1 MLLEAE
7 SIFPLFYENTT
18 EAYLLVGC
26 GVINNS
32 TGKYRRQ
39 LSLPTLITTLIKLLK
54 SFGNMSLTGQ

>member
-26 GVINNS
+26 GAINNS
-32 TGKYRRQ
+32 TGKYRR
-39 LSLPTLITTLIKLLK
+39 
-54 SFGNMSLTGQ
+54 